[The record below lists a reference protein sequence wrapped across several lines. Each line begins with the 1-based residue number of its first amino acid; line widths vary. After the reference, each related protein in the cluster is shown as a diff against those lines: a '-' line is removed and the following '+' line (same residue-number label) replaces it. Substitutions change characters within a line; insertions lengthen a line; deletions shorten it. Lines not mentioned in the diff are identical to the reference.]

1 MNAYNLAARVAQAH
15 NAGATDLLDP
25 GSGGTVIV
33 ANKGLAV
40 LKLISGTG
48 ARTLNSAL
56 QSDVGD
62 EVLVVSSVASATVNS
77 VTITD
82 GGYLV
87 FRVTLDASG
96 VRQWTLV
103 ASNNTE
109 AYLERAVL
117 TAIPLETFRVHDNY
131 TANLPSVAAD
141 DDDLELL
148 SPTIGTTAPAIT
160 ATVSNAT
167 VTKEAIVAAVV
178 PTDYVAGTAISIV
191 IPWLRTDAA
200 TTSATLDLTAFR
212 AAAPT
217 VDICATAAQDINAA
231 ASGTA
236 TFVLTPTDVVPGEQI
251 LLNLLVAVVDA
262 TTSLHVLSSVNWSY
276 TPVVN

>member
-1 MNAYNLAARVAQAH
+1 MNAYNFAARVGQANNS
-15 NAGATDLLDP
+15 NATTLLDP

-33 ANKGLAV
+33 ANKGFAV

-48 ARTLNSAL
+48 ARTLNSAAA
-56 QSDVGD
+56 SSVND
-62 EVLVVSSVASATVNS
+62 EVLVVSSVSSATVNG
-77 VTITD
+77 VTIAD
-82 GGYLV
+82 GGFIL

-96 VRQWTLV
+96 VNQWSV
-103 ASNNTE
+103 VSSSNVET
-109 AYLERAVL
+109 YLERPVL
-117 TAIPLETFRVHDNY
+117 SAIPLETFRVHDAYN
-131 TANLPSVAAD
+131 TNLPSTAAD

-178 PTDYVAGTAISIV
+178 PTDYVAGTPISIV

-236 TFVLTPTDVVPGEQI
+236 TFVLTPTAVVPGEQI

-276 TPVVN
+276 TPAVN